1 MYPKVSVII
10 IAKNEPRI
18 RHTLRSLM
26 SQTVKAYEVLVVVD
40 EPNDVSAE
48 IATNTSELPIKIV
61 HNDIPGYGGARK
73 TGVEQA
79 SGDIVAFIDADCI
92 ADKDWIKNLVEM
104 FSKSN
109 VIVQAGKVVG
119 IKSLDE
125 VSTVSKQ
132 PNTESPSFLRFAPT
146 LNFAFKKQLVNVI
159 GNFDPKFKEGGE
171 DLDFCVRLRKAGYR
185 ILYNPDAKVYHLK
198 HKYNLQTTWR
208 DGKSRARVFI
218 KHGTAM
224 LSDAFI
230 CFFHSISLLVF
241 VILLVIGYPKL
252 ALLTFTPSLLH
263 RLYRAAINVKQGS
276 GIFIGLLGSFIT
288 YASHIAFVT
297 EFAISLVGLALQRRK
312 H

>member
-230 CFFHSISLLVF
+230 CFFPQYIAPGICHLISDWL
-241 VILLVIGYPKL
+241 P
-252 ALLTFTPSLLH
+252 
-263 RLYRAAINVKQGS
+263 
-276 GIFIGLLGSFIT
+276 
-288 YASHIAFVT
+288 
-297 EFAISLVGLALQRRK
+297 
-312 H
+312 